1 VGGGGLPDIA
11 AILMKWSRSY
21 GRHSMPDGANK
32 GHVNSM
38 LKLYTKVTMSQVLG
52 NASLTV
58 SKAHKPYAEV
68 REPDSA
74 VQHQWGSY
82 SWRVRYY
89 SCGRLSSC
97 RPESLA
103 YSRLVKFAR
112 PEQNMTALLFPS
124 MDQYVSDLQ
133 K

>member
-1 VGGGGLPDIA
+1 MRLSCMGTKEQRGSIRRLSAVNRVQNSGRQSPGRLPSSIQ
-11 AILMKWSRSY
+11 S
-21 GRHSMPDGANK
+21 
-32 GHVNSM
+32 
-38 LKLYTKVTMSQVLG
+38 
-52 NASLTV
+52 SLRLCRDV

-124 MDQYVSDLQ
+124 MDQYVSDHSS
-133 K
+133 